1 MHRGQ
6 DQVNIVEVY
15 HCSNPIKTLVICPR
29 SFILLIIW
37 MLNYVTDLL
46 NTQAT
51 LERSHLTDSDIIRP
65 HQNTPSI
72 TDVLLNLPKDPQ
84 VK

>member
-1 MHRGQ
+1 MAG
-6 DQVNIVEVY
+6 DIN
-15 HCSNPIKTLVICPR
+15 SLNLLV
-29 SFILLIIW
+29 LLLIW
-37 MLNYVTDLL
+37 MLNSVTDLL

-84 VK
+84 VKYFRLF